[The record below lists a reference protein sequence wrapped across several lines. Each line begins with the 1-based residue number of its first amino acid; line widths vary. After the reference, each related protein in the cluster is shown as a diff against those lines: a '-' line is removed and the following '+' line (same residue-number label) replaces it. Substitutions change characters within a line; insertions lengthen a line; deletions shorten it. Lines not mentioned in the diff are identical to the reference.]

1 MKCLIVFFSQTNS
14 TKKIAKTIGK
24 TIAAYNWDVDFKN
37 IKYDKIDNLREYDML
52 GFGTPVY
59 YYRLPFLVKDY
70 LKSLPDLKNKVVFS
84 FISYGS
90 YYFDVPVKIENI
102 LKEKNT
108 VNIGFFAA
116 RGVDKYLGYLK
127 QGALFSDGHPNK
139 RELTQA
145 EKYARLLIESY
156 ELKSSLKNKYSYKS
170 EAGKNVVYNCES
182 LLTMRWLINNFY
194 SSLFSSD
201 ESCIGCGKC
210 VKECPLDNI
219 VLNKRK
225 RPEWGNNCELCLIC
239 EMVCPVQAI
248 NSAVDM
254 KFFRPILKYNVKQ
267 AIKDG
272 DINYTE
278 IEYKDGKILKIK

>member
-24 TIAAYNWDVDFKN
+24 AIAAYNWDVDYKN
-37 IKYDKIDNLREYDML
+37 IKYGKVDNLREYDML

-70 LKSLPDLKNKVVFS
+70 LQSLPDLKNKAVFS

-90 YYFDVPVKIENI
+90 YYFDVPIKIGNI

-108 VNIGFFAA
+108 VNNGFFAA

-127 QGALFSDGHPNK
+127 QGVLFSEGHPNK

-145 EKYARLLIESY
+145 EKFARSLIKSFQ
-156 ELKSSLKNKYSYKS
+156 LKSISENKYNY
-170 EAGKNVVYNCES
+170 ERETGKGVVYNCES
-182 LLTMRWLINNFY
+182 ILTMRWLINNFY
-194 SSLFSSD
+194 SRLFSSS

-210 VKECPLDNI
+210 VEECPQDNIILDN
-219 VLNKRK
+219 RK
-225 RPEWGNNCELCLIC
+225 RPKWGNGCELCLIC
-239 EMVCPVQAI
+239 EMVCPVQAV
-248 NSAVDM
+248 NSVVDM
-254 KFFRPILKYNVKQ
+254 KIFQPILKYNVKQ
-267 AIKDG
+267 GIKDG

-278 IEYKDGKILKIK
+278 IEYKNGEILKIK